1 MISYLKGKLSSKM
14 PTAITID
21 CGGVG
26 YEVNVPLSTFDKLP
40 QIDEQLQIFIYYSF
54 NQNDGVR
61 LYGFLL
67 LEEKQL
73 FQQLIS
79 ISKIGPKIALG
90 ILSGISVNDLI
101 RAIQIADVVLIST
114 VPGIGKKTAER
125 LVIELKDK
133 VGNIKIGSDFMT
145 SNAVERSILNETE
158 TALVTLGY
166 KRFEIKKAI
175 AEISQ
180 NNQFTSSEE
189 AIKMVMKSLYKK
201 RK

>member
-1 MISYLKGKLSSKM
+1 MVAYLKGKLSSKL

-26 YEVNVPLSTFDKLP
+26 YEVNVSLSTFDKLP

-61 LYGFLL
+61 LYGFLTAA
-67 LEEKQL
+67 EKQL

-101 RAIQIADVVLIST
+101 RAIQIGDIVLIST

-133 VGNIKIGSDFMT
+133 VGNIKVGDDFMT
-145 SNAVERSILNETE
+145 ANAVERDILHETE

-180 NNQFTSSEE
+180 NHQFTSSEE